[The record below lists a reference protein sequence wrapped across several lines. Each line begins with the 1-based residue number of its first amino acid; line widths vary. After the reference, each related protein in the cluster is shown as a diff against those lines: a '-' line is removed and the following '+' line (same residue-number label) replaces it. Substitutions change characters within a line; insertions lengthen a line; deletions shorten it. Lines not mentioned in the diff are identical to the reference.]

1 MEVITKKI
9 YHSSMKLILQMLGN
23 IIALLVVLYLPFAF
37 IVNNWNPTEWNIYI
51 RALYV
56 LSYVAV
62 ITFGLEQYK
71 KK

>member
-1 MEVITKKI
+1 MKVVI
-9 YHSSMKLILQMLGN
+9 QMFLN
-23 IIALLVVLYLPFAF
+23 IVALLIVLYLPFAF
-37 IVNNWNPTEWNIYI
+37 IVNEFNPLEWNIYI